1 MKLLS
6 ALLFCVVL
14 NLAHGQEPLTNY
26 VRIRGENDD
35 ENNGYVITEEIED
48 LTGNCVFQAKKIVEV
63 CANGKWA
70 VYTREKFS
78 LNSTVLFVPNTCI
91 DDKNPYNID
100 LEKYADVQSA
110 RPIGHSDPN
119 VVQLSVYQ
127 GKFFKGKSKDFVVS
141 KKIRFTANSAVVTG
155 GKKWVLYKKE
165 NDTSSAV
172 CLSPSGL
179 SFVILEHEDLKEFRF
194 VSAEVLPN
202 IDDECPQGAKAIVI
216 PGGISARSDIPLLL
230 PAGEDSH
237 YWSNQNHGQ
246 DSVIVDSLN
255 K

>member
-1 MKLLS
+1 MNILGTCLLIG
-6 ALLFCVVL
+6 ACVGTI
-14 NLAHGQEPLTNY
+14 LAQDMITNY
-26 VRIRGENDD
+26 VRVRGENDD
-35 ENNGYVITEEIED
+35 ENNGYVITEEVED
-48 LTGNCVFQAKKIVEV
+48 LAGNCVFQAKKIVEV

-70 VYTREKFS
+70 VYTKEKFS

-100 LEKYADVQSA
+100 LEKYADIQSA

-127 GKFFKGKSKDFVVS
+127 GKFFKGKSKDFVSS
-141 KKIRFTANSAVVTG
+141 KKIRFIANSAVITG

-165 NDTSSAV
+165 NDTSTAI

-179 SFVILEHEDLKEFRF
+179 SYVILEHEELKEFRF
-194 VSAEVLPN
+194 VAAELLNNVE
-202 IDDECPQGAKAIVI
+202 DECPQGSKAIVI
-216 PGGISARSDIPLLL
+216 PGGISARSELPMLL
-230 PAGEDSH
+230 PAGEDP
-237 YWSNQNHGQ
+237 
-246 DSVIVDSLN
+246 DSLKHSIIIDSLN

>member
-1 MKLLS
+1 MKVLGTLL
-6 ALLFCVVL
+6 ALTLCVTSVL
-14 NLAHGQEPLTNY
+14 CQDILSNY

-35 ENNGYVITEEIED
+35 ENNGYVITEEVED
-48 LTGNCVFQAKKIVEV
+48 FSGNCVFQAKKIVEV

-100 LEKYADVQSA
+100 LEKYADIQSA
-110 RPIGHSDPN
+110 RPIGHSDAT

-127 GKFFKGKSKDFVVS
+127 GKFFKGKSKDFVSS
-141 KKIRFTANSAVVTG
+141 KKIRFTANSAVITG

-165 NDTSSAV
+165 NDTSTAI
-172 CLSPSGL
+172 CLSPAGL
-179 SFVILEHEDLKEFRF
+179 SYVILEHEELKEFRF
-194 VSAEVLPN
+194 VSADVLPN
-202 IDDECPQGAKAIVI
+202 VDDECPQGTKAIVI
-216 PGGISARSDIPLLL
+216 PGGISARSELSPLL
-230 PAGEDSH
+230 PVGEDP
-237 YWSNQNHGQ
+237 
-246 DSVIVDSLN
+246 DSVKDSIFVDSLN